1 MCLTEGI
8 VRDLS
13 GLNGCTKPWSCYPQ
27 ELMPTEHIVAL
38 LIAERDKL
46 LGCRSLT
53 RELFLAFLA
62 TVPPL
67 LRFRKVRVNTET
79 GPWISNR
86 GLNKITVGLT
96 GV

>member
-13 GLNGCTKPWSCYPQ
+13 GLNGSAKPWSCYPQ

-46 LGCRSLT
+46 LGCRFEPGVISRVSGHSLS
-53 RELFLAFLA
+53 L
-62 TVPPL
+62 P
-67 LRFRKVRVNTET
+67 RFET
-79 GPWISNR
+79 YG
-86 GLNKITVGLT
+86 
-96 GV
+96 

>member
-1 MCLTEGI
+1 

-13 GLNGCTKPWSCYPQ
+13 GLNGSTKPWSCYPQ

-53 RELFLAFLA
+53 RELFLAFLD
-62 TVPPL
+62 TVAPFRVFEGYGQIPKLPPEFQIAG
-67 LRFRKVRVNTET
+67 RTR
-79 GPWISNR
+79 
-86 GLNKITVGLT
+86 
-96 GV
+96 